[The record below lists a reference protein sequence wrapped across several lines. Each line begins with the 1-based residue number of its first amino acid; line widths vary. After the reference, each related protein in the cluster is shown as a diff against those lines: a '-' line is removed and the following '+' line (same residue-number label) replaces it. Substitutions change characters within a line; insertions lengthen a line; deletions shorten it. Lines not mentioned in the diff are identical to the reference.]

1 MSGQD
6 YEQLSLFPGD
16 SPVSRSVW
24 PGSAEARMMTV
35 TSGRKCL
42 ESSTSSG
49 PLGLLEKM
57 LLESSVWRS
66 TRCFLTWKTKATK
79 QGRLLFRLA
88 VSMPRT
94 GGTDAPL
101 WLGTMTASQT
111 GGNHSLRSPE
121 RRKGRTPSPA
131 EFVMMWPTATASDW
145 KCRGPNSHQ
154 QGLPEAVRMWPTPTA
169 RDFKGANSTAHLT
182 REGRRNHTYQL
193 ANAVKLWPTPTSRC
207 GTGASQAET
216 RQGGPDLQT
225 AVRMYPTP
233 QARDYFPPHSPEYI
247 AKKKAEGHG
256 MANLNDSV
264 GGQLNPTW
272 VEWLMGFPLGWTD
285 LSASEMP

>member
-6 YEQLSLFPGD
+6 YEQLSLFQED
-16 SPVSRSVW
+16 SPASRSVV
-24 PGSAEARMMTV
+24 PGSAEARMTTV
-35 TSGRKCL
+35 ISGQKCL
-42 ESSTSSG
+42 ELSMSSG
-49 PLGLLEKM
+49 PLGLLEKT
-57 LLESSVWRS
+57 LLESSTWRS
-66 TRCFLTWKTKATK
+66 TRCYLTWKTRDTK

-94 GGTDAPL
+94 GGTDAP
-101 WLGTMTASQT
+101 S
-111 GGNHSLRSPE
+111 
-121 RRKGRTPSPA
+121 
-131 EFVMMWPTATASDW
+131 WPTPTASDW

-154 QGLPEAVRMWPTPTA
+154 QGLPEAVRMWPTPRANKVGGYSSPNFRPTLEQAVKVDAARMWPTPTA
-169 RDFKGANSTAHLT
+169 RDFKGANSIAHLT
-182 REGRRNHTYQL
+182 REGKRNHTDQL

-233 QARDYFPPHSPEYI
+233 QARDHFPPHSPEYI

-256 MANLNDSV
+256 MANLNDTV

-285 LSASEMP
+285 LSASETP

>member
-94 GGTDAPL
+94 DGTDAP
-101 WLGTMTASQT
+101 S
-111 GGNHSLRSPE
+111 
-121 RRKGRTPSPA
+121 
-131 EFVMMWPTATASDW
+131 WPTPTASDW

-154 QGLPEAVRMWPTPTA
+154 QGLPEPRFDNMGGDADTIAAICGGLAGALHGFATIPQEWIAALSESDRA
-169 RDFKGANSTAHLT
+169 RLD
-182 REGRRNHTYQL
+182 
-193 ANAVKLWPTPTSRC
+193 
-207 GTGASQAET
+207 
-216 RQGGPDLQT
+216 T
-225 AVRMYPTP
+225 AVE
-233 QARDYFPPHSPEYI
+233 A
-247 AKKKAEGHG
+247 A
-256 MANLNDSV
+256 LNC
-264 GGQLNPTW
+264 
-272 VEWLMGFPLGWTD
+272 WL
-285 LSASEMP
+285 S